1 MLMILTIAQSTKT
14 KDFFFLGTLF
24 TNKTLQK
31 WLANLLLKWQTIKD
45 VQVIV
50 SLERLASLC

>member
-1 MLMILTIAQSTKT
+1 MILTIAQSTKT
-14 KDFFFLGTLF
+14 KDFYVNNGTLF

-31 WLANLLLKWQTIKD
+31 WLASLLLKWQTIKD
-45 VQVIV
+45 VQVNEV